1 LTGFLIG
8 TEEKGAMRKSTQGV
22 LIAALAVF
30 VIATIVLVQQ
40 VRKTSA
46 QYTAVKASEQ
56 ETSGRYAEAINSI
69 AEIQDSLSAI
79 VLGDSAIRP
88 FSGGLQAEQRLN
100 QAGGREAMERIAL
113 LRAGIERAKGRIES
127 LETRLKQNGVKIAG
141 LQRMVAGL
149 KRSVTQKEEMVASLT
164 GRVDS
169 LSTRVGGLETE
180 VAANEDTIRT
190 QQHELGTIF
199 YVIGSKKDLTTAGV
213 VVAKGGVLGVGK
225 TLKPSGQ
232 FNENVF
238 RPLDT
243 DNENVVVI
251 PSAKAQVLSAQP
263 PTSYAL
269 QPMGNRLELR
279 ILDPKAFR
287 MIKHLVIMTT

>member
-1 LTGFLIG
+1 
-8 TEEKGAMRKSTQGV
+8 MRKSTQWVLITALGV
-22 LIAALAVF
+22 L
-30 VIATIVLVQQ
+30 VIATVVLIQQ

-46 QYTAVKASEQ
+46 NYTAVKVSEQ
-56 ETSGRYAEAINSI
+56 ETQGRYAEAINSI

-79 VLGDSAIRP
+79 VVGDSAIRSL
-88 FSGGLQAEQRLN
+88 SGGLQAEQRLN
-100 QAGGREAMERIAL
+100 TAGGREAMDRIAL
-113 LRAGIERAKGRIES
+113 LRASIERTKARIQN
-127 LETRLKQNGVKIAG
+127 LETTLKQNGVRIAG
-141 LQRMVAGL
+141 LQKLVKNL
-149 KRSVTQKEEMVASLT
+149 KSSVTLKEEMVAQLT
-164 GRVDS
+164 SRVDS
-169 LSTRVGGLETE
+169 LTTRVTGLETE

-190 QQHELGTIF
+190 QKSELGTVY
-199 YVIGSKKDLTTAGV
+199 YVIGTKKDLTTAGV
-213 VVAKGGVLGVGK
+213 VVAKGGLLGVGK

-232 FNENVF
+232 FNESVF